1 LFYIIVTPGFRY
13 ETNETYQNNFDA
25 VCGRNLRFSFAEA
38 RTHWD
43 VIVPLNSDS
52 GGSLMSFSVTRR
64 GFLKVGRQAIAGVVA
79 TRFFVLEFQ
88 SQEAKSQYVACFKD
102 LDTFVEQ
109 YMREMNAPGM
119 TLVMADRDGVQRVA
133 TYGFGDTE
141 SHVAIQPQDL
151 FEIGSISKSFVANCL
166 LQLHQEGKLDLQKP
180 IAEYLPWFRIE
191 SKFSPINTH
200 HLLTH
205 TSGLPG
211 DGPLF
216 LSDPAAKHRAAYAPG
231 NHFHYCNTGYV
242 ALGHLV
248 WTLDGQ
254 SLAESFRT
262 RIFNPLGM
270 TRTEPFI
277 SLDIREK
284 LAKNYM
290 IFQND
295 RPYPRHGRLVEA
307 PGIVMTDGAG
317 CIASTPHDMGL
328 YIQMIAKLGRGPKGS
343 ILSKES
349 FDLFSQPHIKA
360 DEFGPTAS
368 YGYGIAVDALD
379 GHKILRH
386 TGGMV
391 SFASAL
397 HVDIDEGVG
406 AFASINAMQGYRP
419 NPVAQYAMQLM
430 RTHRAAK
437 PLPAM
442 PITNSPNSLKN
453 ASDYLGKYE
462 SSDGHGFEVVAS
474 GENLFLI
481 YQGSRVAL
489 ENANGDM
496 FIVPHPDFQ
505 HFMLVFSR
513 SDSKDPHSSVVE
525 ASSGGQWFTNSKYT
539 GPKVFTYPKEWERYV
554 GHYRNE
560 SPWVGSV
567 RIVLRKDKL
576 MVDGLVVLEP
586 GEDGMFILQDE
597 ENSPEWIRF
606 DNIVNGRAMHLKL
619 SGEDL
624 WRVMAS

>member
-1 LFYIIVTPGFRY
+1 MPFL
-13 ETNETYQNNFDA
+13 
-25 VCGRNLRFSFAEA
+25 
-38 RTHWD
+38 
-43 VIVPLNSDS
+43 
-52 GGSLMSFSVTRR
+52 VTRR
-64 GFLKVGRQAIAGVVA
+64 NFLNLSGQAFAGAVA

-88 SQEAKSQYVACFKD
+88 SQEAKSQYAECFKD

-109 YMREMNAPGM
+109 YMRAMNAPGM

-141 SHVAIQPQDL
+141 SRVAIKPQDL

-166 LQLHQEGKLDLQKP
+166 LQLHQEGKLDLQTP

-216 LSDPAAKHRAAYAPG
+216 LSDPAGKHRAAYAPG

-242 ALGHLV
+242 ALGHLI

-254 SLAESFRT
+254 SLAESFRK
-262 RIFNPLGM
+262 RIFSPLGM
-270 TRTEPFI
+270 TQTEPFI

-284 LAKNYM
+284 LTKNYM
-290 IFQND
+290 VFQND
-295 RPYPRHGRLVEA
+295 RPYPRHGRLAEA
-307 PGIVMTDGAG
+307 PAIVVTDGAG

-328 YIQMIAKLGRGPKGS
+328 YIQMMANLGRGPKGS
-343 ILSKES
+343 ILSKDS
-349 FDLFSQPHIKA
+349 FDLFSHPHIPA

-368 YGYGIAVDALD
+368 YGYGIAVDTLD

-406 AFASINAMQGYRP
+406 TFASINAMQGYRP
-419 NPVAQYAMQLM
+419 NPVAQYSIQLM
-430 RTHRAAK
+430 RAHRSAK
-437 PLPAM
+437 SFPPMPTTDSPA
-442 PITNSPNSLKN
+442 SVKN

-462 SSDGHGFEVVAS
+462 SSEGPSFEVVAT
-474 GENLFLI
+474 GDNLFLI
-481 YQGSRVAL
+481 YQGARVAL
-489 ENANGDM
+489 ESAHGDM
-496 FIVPHPDFQ
+496 FIAPHQDFQ
-505 HFMLVFSR
+505 HFMLVFGR
-513 SDSKDPHSSVVE
+513 ADSKEPHSPVVE
-525 ASSGGQWFTNSKYT
+525 AACGGRWFTNSKYT
-539 GPKVFTYPKEWERYV
+539 GPKTFTYPKEWERYV

-560 SPWVGSV
+560 SPWIGSS
-567 RIVLRKDKL
+567 RIVLRKGKL
-576 MVDGLVVLEP
+576 MADGLVVLEP
-586 GEDGMFILQDE
+586 AEDGIFILQDE
-597 ENSPEWIRF
+597 ENSPEWICF
-606 DNIVNGRAMHLKL
+606 DDIVNDRAMHLKF

>member
-1 LFYIIVTPGFRY
+1 MEHIKRTLMSTVAETPGSALLKG
-13 ETNETYQNNFDA
+13 E
-25 VCGRNLRFSFAEA
+25 
-38 RTHWD
+38 HWD
-43 VIVPLNSDS
+43 VIVPFNSYIS
-52 GGSLMSFSVTRR
+52 GGSLMSLSVTRR
-64 GFLKVGRQAIAGVVA
+64 DFLKLSERAVAGAVA

-88 SQEAKSQYVACFKD
+88 SQEAKSQYADCFKT

-109 YMREMNAPGM
+109 YMRAMSAPGM
-119 TLVMADRDGVQRVA
+119 TLAMADRDGVQRVA

-141 SHVAIQPQDL
+141 SRVAIQPQDL

-200 HLLTH
+200 DLLTH

-254 SLAESFRT
+254 SLAESFRR

-270 TRTEPFI
+270 SRTEPFI

-290 IFQND
+290 IFKND
-295 RPYPRHGRLVEA
+295 RPYPRHGRVAEA
-307 PGIVMTDGAG
+307 PAIVMTDAAG

-328 YIQMIAKLGRGPKGS
+328 YIQMIANLGQGPKGS
-343 ILSKES
+343 ILSKDS
-349 FDLFSQPHIKA
+349 FDLFSRPHIKA

-368 YGYGIAVDALD
+368 YGYGIAVDTLD
-379 GHKILRH
+379 GHRILRH

-397 HVDIDEGVG
+397 HIDIDEGVG

-430 RTHRAAK
+430 RGHRAAK

-442 PITNSPNSLKN
+442 PITDSPASVKN
-453 ASDYLGKYE
+453 TSDYVGKYE
-462 SSDGHGFEVVAS
+462 SSEGRRFEVVATDGS
-474 GENLFLI
+474 VSLI
-481 YQGSRVAL
+481 YQGTRVAL
-489 ENANGDM
+489 DNVDGDM
-496 FIVPHPDFQ
+496 FSVPLPDFQ
-505 HFMLVFSR
+505 HFMLVFGR
-513 SDSKDPHSSVVE
+513 ADSKDPHSSVVE
-525 ASSGGQWFTNSKYT
+525 ASSGSQWFTNSKYS
-539 GPKVFTYPKEWERYV
+539 GPKTFDYPKEWDKYV

-560 SPWVGSV
+560 SPWVGSS
-567 RIVLRKDKL
+567 RIVLRKGKL
-576 MVDGLVVLEP
+576 MVDGLVTLEP
-586 GEDGMFILQDE
+586 GQDGVFILQDE

-606 DNIVNGRAMHLKL
+606 DDIVNERAMHLKF

>member
-1 LFYIIVTPGFRY
+1 M
-13 ETNETYQNNFDA
+13 
-25 VCGRNLRFSFAEA
+25 
-38 RTHWD
+38 
-43 VIVPLNSDS
+43 
-52 GGSLMSFSVTRR
+52 SLSVTRR
-64 GFLKVGRQAIAGVVA
+64 GFLKLSQQAVAGAVA

-88 SQEAKSQYVACFKD
+88 SQESKSQYADCFKT

-109 YMREMNAPGM
+109 YMRAMNAPGM

-133 TYGFGDTE
+133 TYGFGDNE
-141 SHVAIQPQDL
+141 SHVALQPQEL

-200 HLLTH
+200 HLRTH

-216 LSDPAAKHRAAYAPG
+216 LPDPAARHRAAYAPG
-231 NHFHYCNTGYV
+231 NHFHYCNTGYA

-254 SLAESFRT
+254 LLAESFRK

-270 TRTEPFI
+270 AQTEPFI

-295 RPYPRHGRLVEA
+295 RPYPRHGRLAEA
-307 PGIVMTDGAG
+307 PGIVTTDGSG
-317 CIASTPHDMGL
+317 CIASAPHDMGL
-328 YIQMIAKLGRGPKGS
+328 YIQMIANLGRSPKGS

-368 YGYGIAVDALD
+368 YGYGIAVDTLD

-391 SFASAL
+391 SFASAI

-430 RTHRAAK
+430 RSHRAAR

-442 PITNSPNSLKN
+442 PTTDSPASVKN
-453 ASDYLGKYE
+453 APDYVGKYE
-462 SSDGHGFEVVAS
+462 SSEGRKFEVVATDGS
-474 GENLFLI
+474 LSLI
-481 YQGSRVAL
+481 YQGTRVAL
-489 ENANGDM
+489 ESANGNM

-505 HFMLVFSR
+505 HFMLVFGR
-513 SDSKDPHSSVVE
+513 SDAKDPGSPVVE
-525 ASSGGQWFTNSKYT
+525 AGSGSQWFTNSKYT
-539 GPKVFTYPKEWERYV
+539 GPTTFTYPKEWERYV

-560 SPWVGSV
+560 SPWVGSL
-567 RIVLRKDKL
+567 RIVLRKGKL
-576 MVDGLVVLEP
+576 MVDGLVMLEP
-586 GEDGMFILQDE
+586 GQDGMFILQDE

-606 DNIVNGRAMHLKL
+606 DDTVNERSMHLKL

-624 WRVMAS
+624 WRVMDERPGAA